1 MLGDLLLDHAT
12 LTTFVLENLAL
23 PRGPADRTVK
33 LKNEQKNNNKKKVKL
48 EKGIWVRETSS
59 PGQPKTLSI
68 STLLTRLGEARTGSI
83 L

>member
-1 MLGDLLLDHAT
+1 MDHAT

-33 LKNEQKNNNKKKVKL
+33 LKNEQKIIIIKKKVKL
-48 EKGIWVRETSS
+48 GKGIWVRETSS

-68 STLLTRLGEARTGSI
+68 STLLTRFGEARTGSI